1 MAIAS
6 TKMKGGRAYANYAC
20 GAYHQKGKAIC
31 SNSLHVS
38 ERKAVA
44 AIIGAIRELVAE
56 PNLVTRFI
64 EKFNLRVRQAHE
76 NAQRE
81 DAGARDI
88 DAQLANAHRRVTNLD
103 AIAKLGLDE
112 DLLAQFTTEKAAL
125 QRLRDQK
132 EARAALLVPAKPVAD
147 ASVARRYLDNL
158 LLTLE
163 ASPER
168 SRKLLAEHL
177 SEVLL
182 TPQHESGRDYYM
194 ATGGLDISVALGF
207 ESRAT
212 KSLNRKVAGAGFEP
226 ATFGL

>member
-1 MAIAS
+1 MFRR
-6 TKMKGGRAYANYAC
+6 TRF
-20 GAYHQKGKAIC
+20 Q
-31 SNSLHVS
+31 
-38 ERKAVA
+38 
-44 AIIGAIRELVAE
+44 
-56 PNLVTRFI
+56 TRFI
-64 EKFNLRVRQAHE
+64 EKFNLRVQQAHE
-76 NAQRE
+76 DAQRE

-88 DAQLANAHRRVTNLD
+88 DAQLADAHRRVGNLAD

-112 DLLAQFTTEKAAL
+112 DLLAKFTTEKAAL

-147 ASVARRYLDNL
+147 ASVAQRYLDNL

-168 SRKLLAEHL
+168 SRKLLADHL
-177 SEVLL
+177 GDVLL

-212 KSLNRKVAGAGFEP
+212 RSLKRRVAGAGFEP